1 MAVRGKFRR
10 TMMMCPGRPWMQGP
24 VKLLGELSSH
34 SAMSTG
40 KSCKTPHRVPTVPS
54 PHERCRQCTDFCST
68 LGGRSL
74 LMETTQELV
83 AALST
88 YLDAAGIEIKE
99 VKEKLRKTLREKEI
113 LEAQL
118 R

>member
-1 MAVRGKFRR
+1 
-10 TMMMCPGRPWMQGP
+10 
-24 VKLLGELSSH
+24 
-34 SAMSTG
+34 
-40 KSCKTPHRVPTVPS
+40 
-54 PHERCRQCTDFCST
+54 
-68 LGGRSL
+68 
-74 LMETTQELV
+74 METTQELV